1 MTLFSKVFHDL
12 GPRLLICA
20 DQSGHIIEHLPA
32 NPPFNAHTL
41 AALAAANL
49 AAAREMKLLSDI
61 QMGDN
66 DVDLLITS
74 TERGAILAVQRRD
87 ELIFVAV
94 TGPNTRIGIAKL
106 LLVRLART
114 YTREEAVQED
124 QRAKQ
129 TLFHRL
135 MRGKGLD
142 MDYNNR

>member
-1 MTLFSKVFHDL
+1 
-12 GPRLLICA
+12 
-20 DQSGHIIEHLPA
+20 
-32 NPPFNAHTL
+32 
-41 AALAAANL
+41 
-49 AAAREMKLLSDI
+49 MKLLSDI

-114 YTREEAVQED
+114 YTKEKSGEEGH
-124 QRAKQ
+124 RARQ

-142 MDYNNR
+142 MDYMK